1 MLSVK
6 AYSYA
11 AKGMEGNVMDK
22 SCSLEKDGADIP
34 PATSEVGNI
43 IRRQGRLKASHR
55 QVAEE
60 VPVAFSYGGTT
71 HAVMMASPQD
81 IEDFAVGFSLCEG
94 IIAQDSEIEAM
105 AIQSFPAG
113 IDVQMQLSDQQRDA
127 LTARRRHMAGPVGCG
142 LCGIESI
149 TEAVREFPP
158 VENSNF
164 TLCSE
169 QIVQAAEQMWNLQL
183 LHRATGAVHAAGFY
197 QAHQRD
203 GEILAVRED
212 VGRHNA
218 LDKLA
223 GFLLRGKGKAEG
235 ADTTHGAVM
244 VTSRVSLEMVQKT
257 AAIRSP
263 VILAI
268 SAPTALA
275 IRTAEALNITLV
287 ALVRGAEF
295 DVYTHPHRIVE

>member
-1 MLSVK
+1 
-6 AYSYA
+6 
-11 AKGMEGNVMDK
+11 MDK
-22 SCSLEKDGADIP
+22 TGTRAQADADMPSAIV
-34 PATSEVGNI
+34 EVGNI
-43 IRRQGRLKASHR
+43 IRRKAVLKPWFR
-55 QVAEE
+55 QVPEE

-71 HAVMMASPQD
+71 HAVMMASPAD
-81 IEDFAVGFSLCEG
+81 IEDFAIGFSLCEG
-94 IIAQDSEIEAM
+94 IIAGAAEIEAM
-105 AIQSFPAG
+105 DIQHFAAG
-113 IDVQMQLSDQQRDA
+113 IDVQMQLSAQKREA

-149 TEAVREFPP
+149 AQAVRDFAP
-158 VENSNF
+158 VAQSDF
-164 TLCSE
+164 TLRAE
-169 QIVQAAEQMWNLQL
+169 QIVQAVDLMWDLQAM
-183 LHRATGAVHAAGFY
+183 HRATGAVHAAGFY
-197 QAHQRD
+197 QACQD
-203 GEILAVRED
+203 GGEIVAVRED

-223 GFLLRGKGKAEG
+223 GFMLRKAGKAQY
-235 ADTTHGAVM
+235 ADPARGAVV

-257 AAIRSP
+257 AAIRAP

-295 DVYTHPHRIVE
+295 DIYTHPHRITD

>member
-1 MLSVK
+1 
-6 AYSYA
+6 
-11 AKGMEGNVMDK
+11 MDK
-22 SCSLEKDGADIP
+22 TCNLEREGGDIP

-43 IRRQGRLKASHR
+43 IRRQGVLKASHR

-71 HAVMMASPQD
+71 HAVMMASPQN
-81 IEDFAVGFSLCEG
+81 IQDFAVGFSLCEG
-94 IIAQDSEIEAM
+94 IIAQASEIEAM
-105 AIQSFPAG
+105 DIQSFAAG

-149 TEAVREFPP
+149 TQAVREFPP
-158 VENSNF
+158 VAQSDF
-164 TLCSE
+164 ILRSE
-169 QIVQAAEQMWNLQL
+169 QVVQAAEQMWDLQV
-183 LHRATGAVHAAGFY
+183 LHRKTGAVHAAGFY
-197 QAHQRD
+197 QAHQD
-203 GEILAVRED
+203 GGEILAVRED

-223 GFLLRGKGKAEG
+223 GFLLRAEGKAEG
-235 ADTTHGAVM
+235 VNPARGAVV

-263 VILAI
+263 VIMAI

-275 IRTAEALNITLV
+275 ICTAQALNITLI

-295 DVYTHPHRIVE
+295 DVYTHPHRIAE

>member
-1 MLSVK
+1 MEK
-6 AYSYA
+6 TCNIEQADA
-11 AKGMEGNVMDK
+11 GMPSAIV
-22 SCSLEKDGADIP
+22 
-34 PATSEVGNI
+34 EVHNI
-43 IRRQGRLKASHR
+43 IRRNAVLKPSFR
-55 QVAEE
+55 QVPEE

-71 HAVMMASPQD
+71 HAVMMASPAD
-81 IEDFAVGFSLCEG
+81 IEDFAAGFSLCEG
-94 IIAQDSEIEAM
+94 IITEAAEIETM
-105 AIQSFPAG
+105 DIRHFDAG
-113 IDVQMQLSDQQRDA
+113 IDVQMQLSDQKRDA

-149 TEAVREFPP
+149 TQAVREFPP
-158 VENSNF
+158 VAQSDF
-164 TLCSE
+164 SLHAE
-169 QIVQAAEQMWNLQL
+169 QIVHAADLMWDLQVM
-183 LHRATGAVHAAGFY
+183 HRATGAVHAAGFY
-197 QAHQRD
+197 QTCQDR

-223 GFLLRGKGKAEG
+223 GFMLRKAGKAEY
-235 ADTTHGAVM
+235 ADPARGAVI

-257 AAIRSP
+257 AAIRAP

-295 DVYTHPHRIVE
+295 DVYTHPHRIAE

>member
-1 MLSVK
+1 
-6 AYSYA
+6 
-11 AKGMEGNVMDK
+11 MDK
-22 SCSLEKDGADIP
+22 TCGLEREGADIP
-34 PATSEVGNI
+34 PATSEVSNI
-43 IRRQGRLKASHR
+43 IRRQGVLKASQR

-60 VPVAFSYGGTT
+60 LPVAFSYGGTT

-81 IEDFAVGFSLCEG
+81 IEDFAIGFSLCEG
-94 IIAQDSEIEAM
+94 IIAQASEIGAM
-105 AIQSFPAG
+105 DIQSFPAG
-113 IDVQMQLSDQQRDA
+113 IDVQMQLSDLKRDA

-158 VENSNF
+158 VADSDF
-164 TLCSE
+164 TLSSE
-169 QIVQAAEQMWNLQL
+169 QIVQAAEQMWDLQI

-197 QAHQRD
+197 QAHQTS

-223 GFLLRGKGKAEG
+223 GFLLRGAGKAEN
-235 ADTTHGAVM
+235 ADPARGAVV

-263 VILAI
+263 VIMAI

-295 DVYTHPHRIVE
+295 DVYTHPHRIKE

>member
-1 MLSVK
+1 
-6 AYSYA
+6 
-11 AKGMEGNVMDK
+11 MDK
-22 SCSLEKDGADIP
+22 SCSLERDGADIP
-34 PATSEVGNI
+34 PATSEVSNI
-43 IRRQGRLKASHR
+43 IRRQGRLKASYR

-94 IIAQDSEIEAM
+94 IIAQASEIETM

-164 TLCSE
+164 TLRSE

-197 QAHQRD
+197 QAHQSE

-223 GFLLRGKGKAEG
+223 GFLLRGEGKAED
-235 ADTTHGAVM
+235 ADTTRGAVM

-295 DVYTHPHRIVE
+295 DVYTHPYRIIE